1 MFINLADL
9 KAMHLYKFANPSLN
23 FYPPFIFIGQYSPLK
38 DVMFDYKAFEVLTKN
53 GIELYVQPKEMKYI
67 EIE

>member
-1 MFINLADL
+1 MFINLTDL
-9 KAMHLYKFANPSLN
+9 KAMHLYKFADPSLN
-23 FYPPFIFIGQYSPLK
+23 FYPPFIFIGSPFK

-53 GIELYVQPKEMKYI
+53 GIELYVQPKQMKYI